1 MIKKAYYTRQFKKDF
16 KHCKKRGYDMQ
27 QLINVMKLLGESKK
41 LPVKNK
47 DHNLKG
53 NYSKSRECHI
63 GPDWLLIYQLFD
75 NDIIFVRTGSHSD
88 LFL

>member
-1 MIKKAYYTRQFKKDF
+1 MIKKAHYTRQFKQDF
-16 KHCKKRGYDMQ
+16 KHCKEHGYGMH
-27 QLINVMKLLGESKK
+27 QLVKVMKLLEQSKK

-75 NDIIFVRTGSHSD
+75 NNIIFVRTGSHSD